1 MPESI
6 TIVGSSL
13 AGLRGAEALRKADFG
28 GRIRMIG
35 AEAHLPYDR
44 PPLSKQVLAGTWEP
58 ERIALA
64 DSEKLA
70 ALDLQFVPSTKAI
83 DFDLG
88 SRQLVTEGPQGTT
101 TEAVD
106 SMLIATGARARWLP
120 GTEDMA
126 GVYTLRTIDDSLS
139 LMAGLEAA
147 PSRVVVIGAGFIGAE
162 VAATVKERGIDVTL
176 IESMAYPMARALDES
191 VGTLCGEV
199 LVEHGIDLRLGV
211 GVASIEGD
219 ARVERVVLSDGST
232 IDAEIVV
239 VGIGVLP
246 NTEWLA
252 TSGLEIDNGVVCDAT
267 CLAAPGITAAGD
279 VARWPNTRFDEVMRV
294 EHWENAVDQ
303 AGVAARRLLLE
314 ADDAPEYRPVP
325 WFWSDQ
331 FDRKIQM
338 AGRPRATDE
347 TCLVT
352 GSLEERRFAVI
363 YGRDNKLTGVFG
375 MNRPRHVMQYR
386 MRIDEGMSW
395 QEAVETADS

>member
-88 SRQLVTEGPQGTT
+88 SRQLVTDGPQGTT

-120 GTEDMA
+120 GTEDME

-211 GVASIEGD
+211 GVASIEGG
-219 ARVERVVLSDGST
+219 ARVERVVLADGST

>member
-120 GTEDMA
+120 GTEDME